1 MPSGHIWPDP
11 VDHIRS
17 RIKRSDKE
25 MTRTTWKLPLA
36 LIACLLLALPVA
48 AKDIARVTVDSGGLV
63 FTPEAATAGFK
74 LTVTGPDGYVYSETF
89 DGGGVM
95 TWAASAA
102 DGGMLTDGP
111 YNYELVPVAHAAK
124 RSAAAELSAAK
135 AEYTVLSGTV
145 TVRGGSLVDPE
156 LPEGPL
162 TKDQVILDDLIVDG
176 SLCVGIDCVN
186 NENFG
191 FDTIR
196 LKENNL
202 RIKFEDTSTGTF
214 PSNDWQLTAND
225 SANGGASFFS
235 IDDVTNSRTPFKVTA
250 GAPTNSFF
258 MASDGDVG
266 FGTASPAINGVHIA
280 DGNTPALR
288 LEQNGSSGFA
298 AQTWDI
304 AGNETNFFVRD
315 VTNGSTLPFRI
326 RPGAPSSSIDIA
338 ASGDVGVGT
347 ASPSSSLHV
356 RRTDGT
362 AKVLVEETNAT
373 AADRNLLEMTN
384 KGGTLANF
392 ENSNVS
398 GFTNG
403 VGAPTW
409 QFGLNANGQFIFNVA
424 GSGGQEMVLAP
435 GSNGGMTLFGTLTV
449 TGGGGGTVPD
459 YVFAPNY
466 ELMPLSQLAAF
477 IAENQHLPNVPSA
490 TEIEENGLDMTTMQM
505 RLLEKVEELT
515 LYILQQQ
522 KTIDAFQER
531 IQAAEPTGE

>member
-48 AKDIARVTVDSGGLV
+48 AKDIARVTVDSGELV
-63 FTPEAATAGFK
+63 FTPEAATAGFT

-95 TWAASAA
+95 TWAAAAA

-338 ASGDVGVGT
+338 ADGDVGVGT
-347 ASPSSSLHV
+347 ASPSAALHV

-362 AKVLVEETNAT
+362 AQVFVEEAASGT
-373 AADRNLLEMTN
+373 ADRTLARLQNAGVGRISLTN
-384 KGGTLANF
+384 TAIASGNQEWSFYVANGDRFVISKGGT
-392 ENSNVS
+392 
-398 GFTNG
+398 
-403 VGAPTW
+403 
-409 QFGLNANGQFIFNVA
+409 GLEELRVDNTGN
-424 GSGGQEMVLAP
+424 
-435 GSNGGMTLFGTLTV
+435 LTV
-449 TGGGGGTVPD
+449 EGNITALSVGSSIPD
-459 YVFAPNY
+459 YVF
-466 ELMPLSQLAAF
+466 ELDYPLMQLNLL
-477 IAENQHLPNVPSA
+477 AEFVKKEKHLPNIPPAS
-490 TEIEENGLDMTTMQM
+490 EIQKVGLNMTQMQIK
-505 RLLEKVEELT
+505 LLEKVEELT
-515 LYILQQQ
+515 LYTLEQHQAIQ
-522 KTIDAFQER
+522 KLEARLKTLEGRDTTE
-531 IQAAEPTGE
+531 